1 MLQQITEGLSKA
13 LEGAGLNE
21 GEIKTFLFLIAHD
34 VGMRAS
40 EIARRVKMNRTTLYG
55 IVNSLLDKGLV
66 SSAEKSGVLFFQAIQ
81 PHLLIDYLER
91 TNDQQGKNIKKV
103 NELVPAILRER
114 NQEERYRPNI
124 RFFDGTEGIKQVY
137 EDLIRNNKEKLVYGF
152 TGIHAVYNLMSM
164 DWIDY
169 VLEKRPALGV
179 KWLALAVDSPESREL
194 SKHDKEQL
202 RATKF
207 LPPSYNFEIELA
219 SYDNKTAVMTFAE
232 DHPWGMIIEDKKI
245 ADTVKALFCYVDSML
260 PGPPMA
266 PLGVKNGDIV

>member
-124 RFFDGTEGIKQVY
+124 RFFDGTEGIKQGY
-137 EDLIRNNKEKLVYGF
+137 EDLIRNNKEKLLYGV

-219 SYDNKTAVMTFAE
+219 SYDNKTAVMTFA
-232 DHPWGMIIEDKKI
+232 DYHPWGMII
-245 ADTVKALFCYVDSML
+245 
-260 PGPPMA
+260 
-266 PLGVKNGDIV
+266 